1 MTSIAGGKQLTTLNL
16 THANQQPIFEK
27 DSRKFVTINTHC
39 GFCRY
44 TPSALRCS
52 HRPGDLSKD
61 HEYDT
66 ARADCPVPAL
76 LYAKSTLALDGILA
90 YVIDVTSS
98 DKIVTSVYKL
108 V

>member
-16 THANQQPIFEK
+16 THANQQLIFEN
-27 DSRKFVTINTHC
+27 D
-39 GFCRY
+39 Y
-44 TPSALRCS
+44 A
-52 HRPGDLSKD
+52 
-61 HEYDT
+61 
-66 ARADCPVPAL
+66 VPAL

-90 YVIDVTSS
+90 YVIDVTNS